1 MHACMQYVAEPER
14 LYLPY
19 TVLDFED
26 GQNPMIVCAL
36 QVILQDQVRLMH
48 ERSKL
53 AHLMILLSVPGRFS

>member
-19 TVLDFED
+19 PVLDFED

-36 QVILQDQVRLMH
+36 QVILQDQVRPMH
-48 ERSKL
+48 ER
-53 AHLMILLSVPGRFS
+53 